1 MGKFRPFNI
10 SKWDISNTAQGNGP
24 RIRSE
29 NSPAFPGSSTI
40 FSKLSLSERP
50 TSNPSV
56 RANPLGSP
64 VQRKDSLKGSGLSK
78 GAALSDSRFESYNPT
93 TRIPLRQPVFN
104 STRETI
110 YTFGDAFCGGGG
122 MSSGARAAGF
132 KNAWSFDSNYEAVST
147 YRRNFPQCT
156 TYHSTAN
163 DFLTLRHPELLVDVV
178 HLSPPCQPHSPAHT
192 IAGKDDDN
200 NEASLFCV
208 RQCLQACR
216 PRMVTLEQTDGLL
229 NRPEWFRSLAMMF
242 TDLGFSLSWKVL
254 HGVEYGVPQTRKRL
268 FLLAAR

>member
-1 MGKFRPFNI
+1 M
-10 SKWDISNTAQGNGP
+10 
-24 RIRSE
+24 
-29 NSPAFPGSSTI
+29 
-40 FSKLSLSERP
+40 
-50 TSNPSV
+50 

-64 VQRKDSLKGSGLSK
+64 VQRKDSLKGSSLSK
-78 GAALSDSRFESYNPT
+78 ATALSDFRFEGYNPT

-229 NRPEWFRSLAMMF
+229 NRPEWFRSLVMMF